1 MPEPRQLEGGYEA
14 LDQVSYNL
22 ECTRVPYQLAPHQ
35 LLGRLHGEH
44 LPVRCPFWFAEAREK
59 EPVDAKGEKPREK
72 RRRRTEP
79 LTLDKLTLQL

>member
-1 MPEPRQLEGGYEA
+1 VPEPRQLEGGYEA

-22 ECTRVPYQLAPHQ
+22 EGTRVPYQLAPHR
-35 LLGRLHGEH
+35 LLGRLHGEYF
-44 LPVRCPFWFAEAREK
+44 PVRCPFWFAEEREK
-59 EPVDAKGEKPREK
+59 EHGDAKGVKPREK